1 MYSNTI
7 LNFASFLNESKHED
21 AVKIIIFTGRS
32 KGSPT
37 TKSFEKVCKERGI
50 ECHVIDINNALLEK
64 VYNGHLITHRG
75 KRILID
81 PDTTAII
88 PRRGVIENSHTR
100 RLFAQLEKAR
110 YFITNSLDSINICE
124 NKYITAQILEEH
136 GLPVPKYSLVPDET
150 FLDTALDLIG
160 GEFPI
165 ILKLISGTQGIGVSI
180 VDSYASLKSV
190 YQTIKKLNPLS

>member
-21 AVKIIIFTGRS
+21 AVKLIIFTGRS

-88 PRRGVIENSHTR
+88 PRRGVIENSPISD
-100 RLFAQLEKAR
+100 K
-110 YFITNSLDSINICE
+110 SIF
-124 NKYITAQILEEH
+124 KT
-136 GLPVPKYSLVPDET
+136 
-150 FLDTALDLIG
+150 
-160 GEFPI
+160 
-165 ILKLISGTQGIGVSI
+165 I
-180 VDSYASLKSV
+180 V
-190 YQTIKKLNPLS
+190 